1 MIAKSARRA
10 GAALCIHVPP
20 AGFLGR
26 AECGGRKHHMAIG
39 MLDHTAGIA
48 TACGAEPVVITSSS
62 TRRAARATYSAVL
75 TYISNPV
82 VFVLEAGFLLTVTIH
97 TMLGIRSILHD
108 LDPAPAPPV
117 GSIAPS
123 GRSVRL
129 RSCTAPR
136 C

>member
-26 AECGGRKHHMAIG
+26 AECGARKHHMAIG

-48 TACGAEPVVITSSS
+48 TACGAEPVVITSST
-62 TRRAARATYSAVL
+62 TRRAARATYSPVL

-82 VFVLEAGFLLTVTIH
+82 VFVLEAASSS
-97 TMLGIRSILHD
+97 RS
-108 LDPAPAPPV
+108 
-117 GSIAPS
+117 PS
-123 GRSVRL
+123 TRCSASGA
-129 RSCTAPR
+129 SCTISTQPLRHVLA
-136 C
+136 